1 MDSKKDL
8 CWIDFS
14 DERKLNLLTPQEQAE
29 LLYIGHK
36 KEPVRSP
43 FYHQLQ
49 NKYVYLSSEEEKIS
63 KIYFRDLTDVE

>member
-8 CWIDFS
+8 CWIDFC

-36 KEPVRSP
+36 KEPIRSP

-49 NKYVYLSSEEEKIS
+49 NKYVYLSS
-63 KIYFRDLTDVE
+63 